1 MPRKPVFWSQTF
13 IPTLR
18 DHPAGPLSA
27 AHKLLIRAGYW
38 RPAGYLPLGV
48 SALARMQAIAHEE
61 LAALGAEEL
70 HFPAAGA
77 LSAMQELA
85 RAAGHSPRLWYR
97 IAAHRTDDIGLDL
110 FAHNSPD
117 AAASIQRTLQ
127 RCGVDVLPNA
137 PDGAPIDD
145 PEGDLQPEAFA
156 TPDCGTIAEVAAF
169 TGLPAT
175 AQMKSLVMVAD
186 GQPTLAL
193 VRGDHHLSRPKLGQ
207 ILHAEDIRPATTP
220 QVQDWFGADPGSLGP
235 VGINNLR
242 IVADA
247 ALLGRRNMISGAN
260 RTGYHLRNVTPGRDF
275 TAEYYDLRDGY
286 TTGLLQTAAT
296 HYIGLPACGLNFGAI
311 LRLVAER
318 DADAD
323 GLCLPAAIAP
333 YDVVITPVNNAEPA
347 LRDAATTILNECAQL
362 GINALYDDRDERP
375 GVKFKDADLIGVPWR
390 MTIGSKKLAL
400 GQLELTERKSH
411 ATQDVAQTDAV
422 ATLAARLEIDELA

>member
-18 DHPAGPLSA
+18 DIPAGTLSA

-48 SALARMQAIAHEE
+48 RALARMQAIAREE

-77 LSAMQELA
+77 VPAMHELA

-97 IAAHRTDDIGLDL
+97 VAAHRTDDIGLDI

-117 AAASIQRTLQ
+117 AAASIHRILQ

-137 PDGAPIDD
+137 PDGAPPIDD

-169 TGLPAT
+169 TGRPAT

-220 QVQDWFGADPGSLGP
+220 QIQDWFGADPGSLGP
-235 VGINNLR
+235 VGISNLR
-242 IVADA
+242 IFADA

-260 RTGYHLRNVTPGRDF
+260 RTGYHLRNVAPSRDF
-275 TAEYYDLRDGY
+275 TAEFYDLRDGE
-286 TTGLLQTAAT
+286 TTGALQTAAT
-296 HYIGLPACGLNFGAI
+296 HYIGLPACGLDFGAI

-323 GLCLPAAIAP
+323 GLRLPAAVAP
-333 YDVVITPVNNAEPA
+333 YDVVITPVNNAELA
-347 LRDAATTILNECAQL
+347 LRDAATAILDQCEQQ

-390 MTIGSKKLAL
+390 MTIGTKKLAL

-411 ATQDVAQTDAV
+411 STQDVALTDAAV
-422 ATLAARLEIDELA
+422 SLAAKIGDQ